1 MNKGWIT
8 LHRKIQDCWIWE
20 EDEPFD
26 RRSAWIDLL
35 LLANHEDAKVFF
47 DGDLI
52 TVQRGQRITSI
63 RKLAERWKWSRTKVT
78 KFLDILEKDGMITR
92 RSDTK
97 KTLLTIENY
106 GIYQDVASPEKPQK
120 GHREAAEKPQKS
132 TNNNDKTMSNNDKQY
147 YKDSRLND
155 AFADFVKM
163 RKSIKK
169 PMSDRAITMAKNNLE
184 KLSGND
190 IDKAIMILEQSIYH
204 CWQGLFELKDA
215 SFLEQ
220 YRELKQAKTIS
231 VTPDPKQEM
240 TFEEWEKMFG
250 EENA

>member
-20 EDEPFD
+20 ESEPFD

-78 KFLDILEKDGMITR
+78 KFLDILEKDGMISR
-92 RSDTK
+92 KSDTK

-120 GHREAAEKPQKS
+120 GHREATEKTQKS
-132 TNNNDKTMSNNDKQY
+132 TNNNDKTMINNDKQY
-147 YKDSRLND
+147 YMDSRLND

-163 RKSIKK
+163 RKTIKK

-184 KLSGND
+184 KLSNGD
-190 IDKAIMILEQSIYH
+190 TDKAVIILEQSIYH
-204 CWQGLFELKDA
+204 CWQGLFELKDE
-215 SFLEQ
+215 SFLER
-220 YRELKQAKTIS
+220 YRELKKAHEIIS
-231 VTPDPKQEM
+231 DDP
-240 TFEEWEKMFG
+240 EEDDDEGWVQY
-250 EENA
+250 